1 MNVELKKIQTTLIVV
16 LALLLIGL
24 LAYFFFVIQPLKHDV
39 ADKERELALEEEVL
53 ASIENSQE
61 DVETYEDHEIHALL
75 RTLPVYPWID
85 HWMLDLEKAELIS
98 NTEISRYTFAKGMLA
113 STRFTAQEDDV
124 EGDSEEEV
132 VEEEENNVVV
142 EVDDEFDLE
151 SEDTISDDNIVV
163 LGDDEEV
170 NQVTANMSVSAE
182 SYEELFQF
190 LYEIENLDRF
200 TEIYALS
207 FAAPSEAMILLDQ
220 EEETSSELLFDVN
233 VSTYYLEDL
242 VDTFGDYKP
251 SRPFIEPEIKSTP
264 VYQNP

>member
-1 MNVELKKIQTTLIVV
+1 V
-16 LALLLIGL
+16 LVLLLIGL

-53 ASIENSQE
+53 ASIENLQE
-61 DVETYEDHEIHALL
+61 AIDTYEEHEVHALL
-75 RTLPVYPWID
+75 RTVPVYPWID

-98 NTEISRYTFAKGMLA
+98 NTEINRYTFAKGMLV
-113 STRFTAQEDDV
+113 STRFTTLEEDVV

-142 EVDDEFDLE
+142 EVENEFDLE
-151 SEDTISDDNIVV
+151 SEVMSNDDNIVV

-182 SYEELFQF
+182 TYDELFQF
-190 LYEIENLDRF
+190 LYEIENLERF

-207 FAAPSEAMILLDQ
+207 FTAPSEAMILMDQ

-233 VSTYYLEDL
+233 ISTYYIDDL
-242 VDTFGDYKP
+242 VETFGDYQP
-251 SRPFIEPEIKSTP
+251 TRPFIEPEKKATP
-264 VYQNP
+264 FYQNP